1 MKKIALILAL
11 ILALTPL
18 LVACDGSE
26 DDTSRE
32 APTVSEEIIDT
43 GYSLDSLPELDFGE
57 QQFGIYIDKGGT
69 YYLMSEEE
77 TGDLVNDAVFQR
89 NITIEDKYNLKFNM
103 VEAEVNHPNSQIRN
117 YILADD
123 KTYHMFV
130 NVATTPMF
138 NMILDGFFVDWN
150 EFEYLDYTQ
159 PYWKS
164 RVATDINYGGK
175 VYTMG
180 GDLNLT
186 TYNSTNCIAFNK
198 TLFDDLG
205 IDYPY
210 QDVYDYTWTIDKMI
224 EIVKQGYSDLNGDST
239 WDKEGD
245 RLGFTGWGWEMDTAV
260 YIGMGGQPVINDENS
275 MPVLN
280 LNNERNVKIIDKLI
294 ELFDKT
300 NAYSEYSDYGL
311 QIKIFSEGRSLMKDA
326 WITNLSLN
334 RNSDYEFGLVPYP
347 MLDEDQDGYRSRAAN
362 IAHLCYIPT
371 TNTQLE
377 DTGIILEAMSIESYN
392 TIRPVYYDVTLSIKE
407 AKDEE
412 SLDMVDIILD
422 SSTYIYEVFNPNLNS
437 FISSQTNTFSSWY
450 AANES
455 IFKKDLQ
462 KMIEFYGA

>member
-1 MKKIALILAL
+1 
-11 ILALTPL
+11 
-18 LVACDGSE
+18 
-26 DDTSRE
+26 
-32 APTVSEEIIDT
+32 
-43 GYSLDSLPELDFGE
+43 
-57 QQFGIYIDKGGT
+57 
-69 YYLMSEEE
+69 
-77 TGDLVNDAVFQR
+77 
-89 NITIEDKYNLKFNM
+89 
-103 VEAEVNHPNSQIRN
+103 
-117 YILADD
+117 
-123 KTYHMFV
+123 
-130 NVATTPMF
+130 
-138 NMILDGFFVDWN
+138 
-150 EFEYLDYTQ
+150 
-159 PYWKS
+159 
-164 RVATDINYGGK
+164 
-175 VYTMG
+175 
-180 GDLNLT
+180 
-186 TYNSTNCIAFNK
+186 
-198 TLFDDLG
+198 
-205 IDYPY
+205 
-210 QDVYDYTWTIDKMI
+210 MI